1 MAEEKN
7 YLDAEGLTRVKKYI
21 DDQFSALKEAIDLL
35 NDSNGTPG
43 SIQSMIDK
51 AIGQL
56 KVEDLS
62 QDDDLIIYGGS
73 APEQEGE

>member
-1 MAEEKN
+1 MAEEKT
-7 YLDAEGLTRVKKYI
+7 YLDAEGLARVKEYI
-21 DDQFSALKEAIDLL
+21 DDQFSALKKAIDLL

-43 SIQSMIDK
+43 SIQSMIDE
-51 AIGQL
+51 AISQL
-56 KVEDLS
+56 KLEDLN